1 MSTLNRT
8 TTLAQSL
15 WQKIES
21 HLEQEKQQIFNEILH
36 YPPPIPACD
45 VQFNFLL
52 AERAEITHELRRMH
66 EMLAQGS
73 HVLDQTRA
81 MREFIES
88 CKYVDGSLR
97 ANLLLQLERV
107 SDE

>member
-8 TTLAQSL
+8 TRDQLL

-21 HLEQEKQQIFNEILH
+21 HLEQEKRRVFDEILQ

-52 AERAEITHELRRMH
+52 AERAAITQEIRRMN
-66 EMLAQGS
+66 EIWRKKTET
-73 HVLDQTRA
+73 LDYTQAT
-81 MREFIES
+81 REFIES
-88 CKYVDGSLR
+88 CKYVDGLLR
-97 ANLLLQLERV
+97 ASLLSQLEQV